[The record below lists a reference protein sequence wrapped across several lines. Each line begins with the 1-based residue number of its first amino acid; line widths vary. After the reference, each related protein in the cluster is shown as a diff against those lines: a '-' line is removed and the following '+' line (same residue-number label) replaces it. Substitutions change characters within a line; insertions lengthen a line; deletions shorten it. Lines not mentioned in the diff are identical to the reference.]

1 MTERE
6 QHVKTCK
13 RPTAVSEENFH
24 EIKRSRKLSKEE
36 KKLPDDPAAG
46 TNHLNVLPL
55 PMTQIQ
61 TESAMKTQ
69 RFHPEG
75 TKHKRGTR
83 RSDRFIPGG
92 SVNDPLNLRSVKP
105 GDQVEELEKPIELI
119 IPRNKH
125 DPLNLLSTR
134 SSKKHKS
141 KKKQKNSSID
151 SQYIASTS
159 AIPQGSDK
167 PVTFV
172 EKPSLEDQRNLEN
185 VSKAHEEQGT
195 SSDNKNEQ
203 QKIVDNVK
211 PTKKNLKQEAMVN
224 RYRYGN
230 FNNYRTLNRESFQ
243 FDPRVDIFCE
253 DWFKDRKVL
262 DVGCNAGVMAISI
275 AVLFSPRKI
284 VGIDLDYH
292 LIAQARKNIGY
303 FSDKQSKLSTRFPA
317 SFASNFGPVS
327 VPNIPAHAEAP
338 PSTSKRPTFPDNI
351 IFLCESYVFDTDE
364 QLNKVSEEWDII
376 TAISIV
382 KWVHLNWGD
391 RGLKRFFKRIF
402 RNLTAQGRLIVNF
415 ENYDAYRR
423 CRNKMTPEM
432 EKNFQQMSLLPEKY
446 CDYLL
451 SSEIGF
457 SHHEVLDTPLAAAK
471 GWTGRIY
478 VFYKGEFFKS
488 Y

>member
-13 RPTAVSEENFH
+13 RPTAISEENFH
-24 EIKRSRKLSKEE
+24 EIKRSRKLSQEE
-36 KKLPDDPAAG
+36 KKLPDDRSVG
-46 TNHLNVLPL
+46 TDQLNALPQ
-55 PMTQIQ
+55 PMAQIQ
-61 TESAMKTQ
+61 TESTTKTQ
-69 RFHPEG
+69 RFNPES
-75 TKHKRGTR
+75 TKHKRGAR

-92 SVNDPLNLRSVKP
+92 NVNDPLNLRSVKP
-105 GDQVEELEKPIELI
+105 GDQVEELEKPIEPI

-134 SSKKHKS
+134 SSKRHRN
-141 KKKQKNSSID
+141 KKKQKNSSTD
-151 SQYIASTS
+151 SQNIPSTS
-159 AIPQGSDK
+159 ATPQGSDK
-167 PVTFV
+167 HVTSAG
-172 EKPSLEDQRNLEN
+172 KPSSEDERNLEN

-195 SSDNKNEQ
+195 LSDNKNEQ
-203 QKIVDNVK
+203 QKIVDNAK
-211 PTKKNLKQEAMVN
+211 PTKKNQKQKAMLN

-253 DWFKDRKVL
+253 DWFNNRKVL
-262 DVGCNAGVMAISI
+262 DIGCNAGLMAISI

-284 VGIDLDYH
+284 VGIDLDHH
-292 LIAQARKNIGY
+292 LIMQARKNIAPT
-303 FSDKQSKLSTRFPA
+303 Q
-317 SFASNFGPVS
+317 
-327 VPNIPAHAEAP
+327 AP
-338 PSTSKRPTFPDNI
+338 PSTSKGPTFPDNI
-351 IFLCESYVFDTDE
+351 IFLCENYVFDTDE

-391 RGLKRFFKRIF
+391 IGLKRFFKRIF

-432 EKNFQQMSLLPEKY
+432 EKNFEQMSLLPEKY

-451 SSEIGF
+451 SSELGF

-471 GWTGRIY
+471 G
-478 VFYKGEFFKS
+478 KL
-488 Y
+488 